1 MTTITEADV
10 EQAAL
15 TGTCPTARISPQHC
29 DQTLCKVAIGRPL
42 TLQSDAP

>member
-15 TGTCPTARISPQHC
+15 DWLQGLGWGAFGTQAVSA
-29 DQTLCKVAIGRPL
+29 KVVRSLPMKEERLG
-42 TLQSDAP
+42 D

>member
-15 TGTCPTARISPQHC
+15 DWLA
-29 DQTLCKVAIGRPL
+29 TLGWQVAYGPDI
-42 TLQSDAP
+42 APDTPGAEPDRGM